1 MSLFKKKLISNKI
14 TLNKFAL
21 VGKNIKII
29 DKVTINN
36 KNKNQIKIG
45 NNVTMI
51 NPNLFCFDRGFIK
64 IGDYT
69 YIGKNSQIDACKS
82 VVIGKYCMIS
92 NNVMIQDHNS
102 HPIKKLDRRKQLVNL
117 QKKPTNV
124 YESLVKK
131 INIGDDV
138 WIGAEV
144 TILKGV
150 KIGSGSIIATKTVV
164 TKNVPTNSIFA
175 GNPGKIV
182 KKINQ
187 K

>member
-1 MSLFKKKLISNKI
+1 MSLYKKKLIYNKK
-14 TLNKFAL
+14 TLNKFVLA
-21 VGKNIKII
+21 GKNIKIVEKI
-29 DKVTINN
+29 TVNN

-51 NPNLFCFDRGFIK
+51 NPNLFCFSRGLIK

-69 YIGKNSQIDACKS
+69 YIGKDSQIDACKS
-82 VVIGKYCMIS
+82 VIIGKYCMIS
-92 NNVMIQDHNS
+92 NNVKIQDHNS
-102 HPIKKLDRRKQLVNL
+102 HPIKKLNRRKQLINL

-124 YESLVKK
+124 YESLIKK
-131 INIGDDV
+131 IYIGDDV

-164 TKNVPTNSIFA
+164 TKNVPANSVFA

>member
-1 MSLFKKKLISNKI
+1 
-14 TLNKFAL
+14 
-21 VGKNIKII
+21 
-29 DKVTINN
+29 
-36 KNKNQIKIG
+36 
-45 NNVTMI
+45 
-51 NPNLFCFDRGFIK
+51 
-64 IGDYT
+64 
-69 YIGKNSQIDACKS
+69 
-82 VVIGKYCMIS
+82 MIS
-92 NNVMIQDHNS
+92 NNVKIQDHNS
-102 HPIKKLDRRKQLVNL
+102 HPIKKLNRRKQLINL

-124 YESLVKK
+124 YESLIKK
-131 INIGDDV
+131 IYIGDDV

-164 TKNVPTNSIFA
+164 TKNVPANSVFA

>member
-1 MSLFKKKLISNKI
+1 MSLYKKKIISNKK

-36 KNKNQIKIG
+36 KDKDQMKIG

-51 NPNLFCFDRGFIK
+51 NPNLFCFNRGLIK

-69 YIGKNSQIDACKS
+69 YIGKDSQIDACKS
-82 VVIGKYCMIS
+82 VIIGKYCMIS
-92 NNVMIQDHNS
+92 NKVMIQDHNS

-124 YESLVKK
+124 YESLIKK

-150 KIGSGSIIATKTVV
+150 KIGSGSIIAAKTVV
-164 TKNVPTNSIFA
+164 TKNVPPNSVFA

>member
-1 MSLFKKKLISNKI
+1 M
-14 TLNKFAL
+14 
-21 VGKNIKII
+21 
-29 DKVTINN
+29 
-36 KNKNQIKIG
+36 
-45 NNVTMI
+45 
-51 NPNLFCFDRGFIK
+51 
-64 IGDYT
+64 
-69 YIGKNSQIDACKS
+69 
-82 VVIGKYCMIS
+82 
-92 NNVMIQDHNS
+92 
-102 HPIKKLDRRKQLVNL
+102 DRRKQLVNL

-164 TKNVPTNSIFA
+164 TKNVPNNSIFA

>member
-1 MSLFKKKLISNKI
+1 MSLYKKKIINNTKNLK
-14 TLNKFAL
+14 KFAL
-21 VGKNIKII
+21 IGRNMKIVT
-29 DKVTINN
+29 KVSINN
-36 KNKNQIKIG
+36 KNRNQIKIG
-45 NNVTMI
+45 NNVTVI
-51 NPNLFCFDRGFIK
+51 NPNLFCFNRGSIK

-69 YIGKNSQIDACKS
+69 YIGKDTQIDACKS
-82 VVIGKYCMIS
+82 IIIGKYCMIS

-102 HPIKKLDRRKQLVNL
+102 HPIKKLDRRKQLLSL
-117 QKKPTNV
+117 QKKPTDV
-124 YESLVKK
+124 YESLIKK

-150 KIGSGSIIATKTVV
+150 KIGSGSIIATKSVV
-164 TKNVPTNSIFA
+164 TKNVPPNSVFA